1 MGTSPAARRA
11 GLADQN
17 QESLFTGRHP
27 NSGSDSALESG
38 PGESREHE
46 RCSCCSAAPQP
57 PPPPA
62 WSQVNMETNM
72 AKILALVL
80 LPASPGC
87 GSLEAK
93 PQGGSTPGPVKGHPG
108 ETSTDFPD
116 YQMSPFLCNNH
127 LITTSPCQEIG
138 VFAFGKHCEDT
149 KKCCKGYKFVLGQC
163 IPEDYDVCAEAP
175 CEQQCTDNFG
185 RVLCTC
191 YPGYRYDR
199 ERHRRREKPYCL
211 GEAALPFGLGQ
222 GHKNKSDRRA
232 SMVTPVVLEVASLK
246 LSLHLFGSHPDI
258 DECAT
263 SNETLCAHICINTV
277 GSYRCECREGYI
289 QEDDG
294 RTCTRGDKYPNDTGH
309 GEKSENAVRAGTCC
323 ATCKEFHQMKQ
334 TVLQLKQK
342 IALLPNS
349 AADLGKYI
357 TGDKVLASNAYLP
370 GPPGLPGGQGPPGSP
385 GPKGSPGFPGMPG
398 PPGQPGPRGS
408 MGPMGPSPDLSHIKQ
423 GRRGPVV
430 SIFAE
435 IHSPANGPPGAPGKD
450 GSKVSQSPAVETKRL
465 GAPGERGAPGPR
477 GSPGPPGSFDFLLLM
492 LADIRNDI
500 AELQDKVFGH
510 RMHSVTEEFPLPQE
524 LSSYPETL
532 DLGSGDD

>member
-1 MGTSPAARRA
+1 MQTTASFPHPARFSQRREGRVEDAAPSRVRQVCQSGVKVPTRQLGPQGPRAGRTPQVPPLPASLLAPQLLALFSPQPHNIPDLCSPCRWCKRPCSPAPPAGKREGGGRRGGGRGVGTELGSGKKPGA
-11 GLADQN
+11 
-17 QESLFTGRHP
+17 SLMV
-27 NSGSDSALESG
+27 
-38 PGESREHE
+38 
-46 RCSCCSAAPQP
+46 P
-57 PPPPA
+57 PPPSRGGAARGQLGRSLGPLLLL
-62 WSQVNMETNM
+62 
-72 AKILALVL
+72 LALGHTWTYREEPEDGDREICSESKIATTKYPCL
-80 LPASPGC
+80 
-87 GSLEAK
+87 K
-93 PQGGSTPGPVKGHPG
+93 PTG
-108 ETSTDFPD
+108 E
-116 YQMSPFLCNNH
+116 L
-127 LITTSPCQEIG
+127 TTCYR
-138 VFAFGKHCEDT
+138 

-199 ERHRRREKPYCL
+199 ERHRKREKPYCL
-211 GEAALPFGLGQ
+211 
-222 GHKNKSDRRA
+222 
-232 SMVTPVVLEVASLK
+232 
-246 LSLHLFGSHPDI
+246 DI
-258 DECAT
+258 DECAS
-263 SNETLCAHICINTV
+263 SNGTLCAHICINTL

-294 RTCTRGDKYPNDTGH
+294 KACTKGDKYPNDTGH
-309 GEKSENAVRAGTCC
+309 EKSENAVKAGTCC
-323 ATCKEFHQMKQ
+323 ATCKEFYQMKQ

-342 IALLPNS
+342 IALLPNN

-423 GRRGPVV
+423 GRRGPV
-430 SIFAE
+430 
-435 IHSPANGPPGAPGKD
+435 GPPGAPGRD
-450 GSKVSQSPAVETKRL
+450 GSK
-465 GAPGERGAPGPR
+465 GERGAPGPR

-500 AELQDKVFGH
+500 TELQDKVFGH
-510 RMHSVTEEFPLPQE
+510 RTHSSAEEFPLPQE
-524 LSSYPETL
+524 FPSYPEAM
-532 DLGSGDD
+532 DLGSGDDHPRRTETRDLRAPRDFYP

>member
-1 MGTSPAARRA
+1 MV
-11 GLADQN
+11 
-17 QESLFTGRHP
+17 
-27 NSGSDSALESG
+27 
-38 PGESREHE
+38 
-46 RCSCCSAAPQP
+46 P
-57 PPPPA
+57 PPPSRGGAVRRQLGRSLGPLLLL
-62 WSQVNMETNM
+62 
-72 AKILALVL
+72 LALGHTWSYREEPEDGDREICSENKIATTKYPCL
-80 LPASPGC
+80 
-87 GSLEAK
+87 K
-93 PQGGSTPGPVKGHPG
+93 PTG
-108 ETSTDFPD
+108 E
-116 YQMSPFLCNNH
+116 L
-127 LITTSPCQEIG
+127 TTC
-138 VFAFGKHCEDT
+138 FR

-191 YPGYRYDR
+191 YPGFRYDR

-211 GEAALPFGLGQ
+211 
-222 GHKNKSDRRA
+222 
-232 SMVTPVVLEVASLK
+232 
-246 LSLHLFGSHPDI
+246 DI

-263 SNETLCAHICINTV
+263 SNETLCAHTCINTV

-309 GEKSENAVRAGTCC
+309 GEKSENAVEAGTCC
-323 ATCKEFHQMKQ
+323 ATCKELHQMKQ

-357 TGDKVLASNAYLP
+357 TGNKVLASNAYLP

-423 GRRGPVV
+423 GRRGPV
-430 SIFAE
+430 
-435 IHSPANGPPGAPGKD
+435 GPPGAPGRD
-450 GSKVSQSPAVETKRL
+450 GSK
-465 GAPGERGAPGPR
+465 GERGAPGPR
-477 GSPGPPGSFDFLLLM
+477 GSPHPRMSVRLLTCAM
-492 LADIRNDI
+492 A
-500 AELQDKVFGH
+500 
-510 RMHSVTEEFPLPQE
+510 
-524 LSSYPETL
+524 
-532 DLGSGDD
+532 SGI